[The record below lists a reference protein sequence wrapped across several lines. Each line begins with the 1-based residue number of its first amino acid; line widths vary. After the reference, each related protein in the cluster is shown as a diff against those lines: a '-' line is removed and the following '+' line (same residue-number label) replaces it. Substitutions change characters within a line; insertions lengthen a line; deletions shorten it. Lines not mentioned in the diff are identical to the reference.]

1 MRILLVEDDQN
12 LGLATQEGLKEAYAV
27 DWVTSAEDA
36 QAALR
41 ATEYNLMVLDINL
54 PGQSGLEFL
63 KIQRQRKNMMP
74 VLLLTA
80 RDAVQQ
86 KVEGLNAGADD
97 YLVKPF
103 DLDELLARC
112 AALIR
117 RGQGQATPQIQFQDI
132 TYEVTTGYLLKNGE
146 KINLSG
152 REKAI
157 FDVLI
162 QNIDRIYSRNALMSS
177 IYDWQSEDIESNTIE
192 VHIASIR
199 KKMGKD
205 FIKTIRGIGYMIP
218 S

>member
-41 ATEYNLMVLDINL
+41 ATEYNLMVLDINV

>member
-1 MRILLVEDDQN
+1 
-12 LGLATQEGLKEAYAV
+12 
-27 DWVTSAEDA
+27 
-36 QAALR
+36 
-41 ATEYNLMVLDINL
+41 
-54 PGQSGLEFL
+54 
-63 KIQRQRKNMMP
+63 MP

-86 KVEGLNAGADD
+86 KVEGFNAGADD

-132 TYEVTTGYLLKNGE
+132 TYEVTTGYLIKNGE